1 MSETPQSKNKQGA
14 IGASTAKNSQ
24 KSNYHTNAQHSDGA
38 GANHKDSDGGR
49 RNDLKNPHKSHRFG
63 FRSKSPRQH
72 AYKTE
77 SQENVRSVDGRAGYR
92 PAKPKAPEID
102 SDVTGRELDSA
113 TSRQL
118 RALESRNAA
127 TVAKHLV
134 MTGRYLELD
143 PQFAL
148 EHAVAASRSAGR
160 ISAVREAV
168 GVAAY
173 VAEDYELA
181 LRELRTHRRIS
192 GSLDHLALLVDCERA
207 LNRISKA
214 LDMIEEAKR
223 EELPAQVR
231 VELAIVESG
240 IYADQGKKSQAI
252 SALQIPQL
260 NPKRAFE
267 YSPRLFTA
275 YSEALDNAGRSQE
288 AEQWARLAFRAEAAL
303 GQGEFAEPEIFDIYG
318 ESELF
323 EPEEPVLEDLEQQSN
338 TDEGTQPEKEE
349 TYSSDK
355 SKNLAVASSEYET
368 KPSQNETE
376 Q

>member
-24 KSNYHTNAQHSDGA
+24 KSNYHSNAQHSDGA

-49 RNDLKNPHKSHRFG
+49 RNDLKNPNKSHRFG

-223 EELPAQVR
+223 DGRFVSVGSKDNERQIKHVAAGEISEKSTDAINGSQLYVITKDQNVEIDKNKAGIAKIPFVGAALAAGVWKWQLRRHFRPEVFAKLPAKTLQK
-231 VELAIVESG
+231 
-240 IYADQGKKSQAI
+240 YAD
-252 SALQIPQL
+252 ALQISIDEL
-260 NPKRAFE
+260 KR
-267 YSPRLFTA
+267 
-275 YSEALDNAGRSQE
+275 
-288 AEQWARLAFRAEAAL
+288 
-303 GQGEFAEPEIFDIYG
+303 
-318 ESELF
+318 
-323 EPEEPVLEDLEQQSN
+323 
-338 TDEGTQPEKEE
+338 TDA
-349 TYSSDK
+349 D
-355 SKNLAVASSEYET
+355 
-368 KPSQNETE
+368 
-376 Q
+376 